1 MEKQKRWQFWL
12 IIAVLAIT
20 LYNIL
25 PTLFWYSKPLRQ
37 EIGQEQSESIA
48 KSAALRVNDL
58 QEESKE
64 WLTSFAKL
72 LHVQL
77 EKIELDPASPRL
89 VHLTFANE
97 RDAATFRR
105 FLPTAGALI
114 PFIPAQLKLATG
126 EPAGKSVTVERRIGI
141 ALDPNNF
148 SPLFT
153 FTTKLEPSGEV
164 SPFYRELT
172 YGRVKELLKAIAGPS
187 LVGEQGKELLAS
199 TNSATSEELALSLA
213 REINSIASTFD
224 ESSAER
230 KRAFASFSQVNVNS
244 TSDFVKQLTARLQ
257 SIKDSI
263 DQSLTKLSGEQKKAE
278 GEDKVLDVQATDTIA
293 LKKKQSESLSTA
305 IATLKKNESL
315 FAAGKKPLSEKEI
328 QELLTNSEK
337 EINKSDNTQTIVT
350 SSYNPFISAVV
361 IDWAND
367 RVNLKLFSDIIA
379 TLNQE
384 ESSEKAALSS
394 ENVNRLLFNT
404 IATISRRSDETL
416 TPANDDFTVRLNELS
431 NSKSLLAL
439 DLSKVAEVESRI
451 IETSIADGWHPKHPD
466 LQRAVFPLRN
476 YAQYANEK
484 AADKKLGLVIYT
496 PASGEAAE
504 LPGFRPGSIY
514 VIARGL
520 DTILKKYH
528 DNPNDEASQQVF
540 SDFMALRDMLEQ
552 YGFIGYAGSA
562 YNAPAEYAKDVIF
575 ELSGY
580 YGDLLAAT
588 RENFTVKGNKRFA
601 TLEFTDV
608 EQRMLTKNKIEDKIQ
623 EDLVKWLEAYNAAQV
638 DLDPAKRYTVPA
650 PTANP
655 YLANLILSTK
665 KYFQGDDRKI
675 LKLGLDLSGGKT
687 VRVGLRDQNNRV
699 VKEPAELNQAVN
711 ELYNRVNR
719 MGVSERTIRT
729 ENDTIVLDFPG
740 SQAFSAAELIKAS
753 AMYFHIVNEKFGLQ
767 NRELAP
773 TINQFLQEVWNEAVV
788 TNRQDSDSINEIAY
802 RLMGGDPENP
812 DLTLPRSES
821 AELLYSRGLRLA
833 DPTHTARTTA
843 FDDNLSI
850 VTRFR
855 GEKAADW
862 EGQTHPLLIVFNN
875 YALEGSSL
883 SDIHAGYDPRDYKN
897 ILLFSIKSSYDGKEK
912 AGRVNPQQDLQTWTS
927 QFAQS
932 RIEGTPKAAFSPN
945 GWRMAVVLNGEVVSA
960 PQLKEAISSNGS
972 ISGRFTDREIN
983 QLAADLKAGSLSYT
997 PKILSEQNVS
1007 PELGKEERTRGI
1019 IASVIAFIWVVVMMV
1034 AVYRFAGI
1042 VASIAVVINLLI
1054 MWGVL
1059 QSIGAALTL
1068 PGIAGIVLTI
1078 AMAVD
1083 ANVLVFE
1090 RIREEFSVSGRIASA
1105 IQAGYKKAF
1114 SAIVDSNLTT
1124 LLVALILIQF
1134 DSGPIKGFAV
1144 VIIIGCISSL
1154 FTALFM
1160 TRYYFSGWVR
1170 NPEHKELKMRKLFG
1184 DLKIP
1189 FLNYA
1194 KPAIIASLL
1203 LIVVGTY
1210 VLVSE
1215 RNTIFGMDFTGGYS
1229 LMVTVEE
1236 TKDQDY
1242 RLLAQSALLNKGAA
1256 SGDIQVRE
1264 LSRPNQLRLQF
1275 GVSME
1280 EKGHPFYQM
1289 PEEIQGKF
1297 IYDYQK
1303 NPRIAW
1309 VVDALQSSGL
1319 KLTNA
1324 ELQSVDKNWTLMS
1337 GQLSDVMRNNAI
1349 IALALALVGILIYI
1363 TFRFEFKYGVG
1374 AVVGLVH
1381 DVWISIGI
1389 VAIFHALGFP
1399 VEFNIQA
1406 IGAIMMIIG
1415 YSLNDTII
1423 VFDRIREE
1431 VKLLRKLTIEE
1442 VVNHSLNI
1450 TLNRTM
1456 MTSGTT
1462 ILVLLSL
1469 VLFGGVSL
1477 FNFSFIMLVGIL
1489 VGTLSSLFI
1498 ASPVMLWVHHYQRD
1512 KKKNSAAA
1520 E

>member
-12 IIAVLAIT
+12 IIAVLTIT

-25 PTLFWYSKPLRQ
+25 PTLFWYAKPLRQ
-37 EIGQEQSESIA
+37 EIGKEQAENIA
-48 KSAALRVNDL
+48 KDAIVRVNSL

-72 LHVQL
+72 IHVQL
-77 EKIELDPASPRL
+77 DKIDLDPNSPRL
-89 VHLTFANE
+89 VSLTFATE
-97 RDAATFRR
+97 RDATTFRR
-105 FLPTAGALI
+105 FLPTAGALV
-114 PFIPAQLKLATG
+114 PFIPAQLKLASSEPTG
-126 EPAGKSVTVERRIGI
+126 KVVIVERKIG
-141 ALDPNNF
+141 LPLNENQF

-153 FTTKLEPSGEV
+153 FTTKLDEKGDV
-164 SPFYRELT
+164 APFYRELT
-172 YGRVKELLKAIAGPS
+172 YNRAKELLKAITGPS
-187 LVGEQGKELLAS
+187 LAGEQAKALLES

-213 REINSIASTFD
+213 REINSVTSTF
-224 ESSAER
+224 EPGSEAR
-230 KRAFASFSQVNVNS
+230 KRSFAFFSQVDVANS
-244 TSDFVKQLTARLQ
+244 SDFIKQVTARLQ

-263 DQSLTKLSGEQKKAE
+263 DQSITKISSEQKKAE
-278 GEDKVLDVQATDTIA
+278 GEGKLLDVQQSDMAT
-293 LKKKQSESLSTA
+293 LKKKQSESLVAA
-305 IATLKKNESL
+305 IATLKKNEAL
-315 FAAGKKPLSEKEI
+315 FAAGKKPLESSAI
-328 QELLTNSEK
+328 TELLTASEK
-337 EINKSDNTQTIVT
+337 NFNRADNTQTIAI
-350 SSYNPFISAVV
+350 SNYNPFLSNIV

-367 RVNLKLFSDIIA
+367 RILLKLYPDIVA
-379 TLNQE
+379 TLSQE
-384 ESSEKAALSS
+384 EGSEKAALSQ
-394 ENVNRLLFNT
+394 ENVNRLLFNS
-404 IATISRRSDETL
+404 IATLSRKSDETIA
-416 TPANDDFTVRLNELS
+416 PANDNFMIRLNELS

-439 DLSKVAEVESRI
+439 DLSKIAEAQSNVIQTAIRES
-451 IETSIADGWHPKHPD
+451 WNPKHPD
-466 LQRAVFPLRN
+466 LQKGVFPLRN
-476 YAQYANEK
+476 FSDYLNEK
-484 AADKKLGLVIYT
+484 TADKKLGLVIYT
-496 PASGEAAE
+496 PVSGQAAE

-520 DTILKKYH
+520 DAILKKYH
-528 DNPNDEASQQVF
+528 DNQSDEASQQVF
-540 SDFMALRDMLEQ
+540 SDFIALRDMLEQ
-552 YGFIGYAGSA
+552 YGFIGYPGSA
-562 YNAPAEYAKDVIF
+562 YNAPAEYAKDFIF

-580 YGDLLAAT
+580 YSDLLAAT
-588 RENFTVKGNKRFA
+588 RENFTVKGDKRFA

-608 EQRMLTKNKIEDKIQ
+608 EQRMLAKNKIEDKMQ

-638 DLDPAKRYTVPA
+638 DLDPAKHYTVPA
-650 PTANP
+650 PTKNP
-655 YLANLILSTK
+655 YLANIVLSTK

-687 VRVGLRDQNNRV
+687 VRVGLRDQNNHI

-729 ENDTIVLDFPG
+729 ENDNIVLDFPG
-740 SQAFSAAELIKAS
+740 SQAFSASELIKAS
-753 AMYFHIVNEKFGLQ
+753 AMYFHILNEKFSRD
-767 NRELAP
+767 NKEVAP
-773 TINQFLQEVWNEAVV
+773 TVNQFLQEVWNEAVV
-788 TNRQDSDSINEIAY
+788 TNRKDSDSINEIAY

-821 AELLYSRGLRLA
+821 AELLYSNGLRLA
-833 DPTHTARTTA
+833 DPSHSTRTAA
-843 FDDNLSI
+843 FDDTLSM
-850 VTRFR
+850 VARLR
-855 GEKAADW
+855 GDEPADW

-883 SDIHAGYDPRDYKN
+883 TDIHAGYDPRDYKN
-897 ILLFSIKSSYDGKEK
+897 MLLFSIKGSYEGKER
-912 AGRVNPQQDLQTWTS
+912 AGAGSPQQDLYTWTS

-932 RIEGTPKAAFSPN
+932 RIEGTPKAAFAPM
-945 GWRMAVVLNGEVVSA
+945 GYRMAVILNGEVVSA

-1019 IASVIAFIWVVVMMV
+1019 IASLIAFIWVVVMMV
-1034 AVYRFAGI
+1034 AVYRFAGV
-1042 VASIAVVINLLI
+1042 VASVAVVINLLI

-1105 IQAGYKKAF
+1105 IQAGYRKAF
-1114 SAIVDSNLTT
+1114 SAIIDSNLTT

-1189 FLNYA
+1189 FLKYA
-1194 KPAIIASLL
+1194 KPAIFASVA
-1203 LIVVGTY
+1203 LIVIGTY
-1210 VLVSE
+1210 VLIAE

-1229 LMVTVEE
+1229 LTVTVEE
-1236 TKDQDY
+1236 AKEQDY
-1242 RLLAQSALLNKGAA
+1242 RLLASSALLAKGA
-1256 SGDIQVRE
+1256 SSSDIQVRE

-1275 GVSME
+1275 GMSME

-1289 PEEIQGKF
+1289 PEEITQGKF
-1297 IYDYQK
+1297 LYDYQR
-1303 NPRIAW
+1303 NPRIEW
-1309 VVDALQSSGL
+1309 VVDALQAKGL
-1319 KLTNA
+1319 KLTPS
-1324 ELQSVDKNWTLMS
+1324 ELHNVDKNWTLMS
-1337 GQLSDVMRNNAI
+1337 GQLSDAMRNNAI
-1349 IALALALVGILIYI
+1349 IALGLALIGILVYI
-1363 TFRFEFKYGVG
+1363 TFRFELKYGVG

-1389 VAIFHALGFP
+1389 VALFHQLGFP

-1406 IGAIMMIIG
+1406 IGALMMIIG

-1431 VKLLRKLTIEE
+1431 VKLLKKLTIEE

-1462 ILVLLSL
+1462 LLVLLSL

-1498 ASPVMLWVHHYQRD
+1498 ASPVMLWVHHWQQD
-1512 KKKNSAAA
+1512 KKRPAID
-1520 E
+1520 